1 MYVIKK
7 CFDLFCLEVKEIS
20 LGTSVMAMAV
30 DWSAMRALAA
40 TVDGRLQLWDLGR
53 EAKPR
58 APKRY
63 EMKRHLSICI

>member
-1 MYVIKK
+1 M
-7 CFDLFCLEVKEIS
+7 CLDLFLEVKEIS

-53 EAKPR
+53 EDILLPR
-58 APKRY
+58 DRK
-63 EMKRHLSICI
+63 